1 MRPAFAT
8 VFTITYT
15 LAMSEKAILAS
26 ALRGTD
32 EVVRDVAYEWAKNL
46 CERCGVRVRAEGVD
60 SVDWSRPMVLAA
72 NHQSLADVPCIMT
85 AMGRSFGFLTKK
97 ELFRVP
103 AFGAA
108 MHRLGCVSI
117 DRRNAKNARSSIAE
131 AAERVRGGATIVVF
145 PEGTRSADGK
155 LQPFKKGSFH
165 LVQAAR
171 VPMLPLGIT
180 GTNRILSKNGVLIRE
195 GDVLVRVG
203 KPIECDDDSAGAR
216 DRLRDRM
223 FEAIGALME

>member
-8 VFTITYT
+8 AFTLTYT
-15 LAMSEKAILAS
+15 LMMSEKAIVVS

-32 EVVRDVAYEWAKNL
+32 EVVRDVAYEWARNL
-46 CERCGVRVRAEGVD
+46 CERCGVRVHAQGVD
-60 SVDWSRPMVLAA
+60 KVDWSRPMVLAS

-103 AFGAA
+103 AFGTA

-117 DRRNAKNARSSIAE
+117 DRRNARTARASISE
-131 AAERVRGGATIVVF
+131 AAARVRGGATIVVF
-145 PEGTRSADGK
+145 PEGTRSVDGK
-155 LQPFKKGSFH
+155 LQPFKKGAFH

-180 GTNRILSKNGVLIRE
+180 GTNRVLSRDGLLIHE
-195 GDVLVRVG
+195 GDVVVSVG
-203 KPIECDDDSAGAR
+203 DPIECDGDDADAR
-216 DRLRDRM
+216 ERLRTRM
-223 FEAIGALME
+223 FEAIGALIG